1 MEFSDSLYS
10 VMIHVIRDSYFR
22 SDMKRKKEG
31 KQEVNGVLQSINT
44 EHEVFLLLLDGLILL
59 FKSQY
64 SFTQRTNKSY
74 LF

>member
-31 KQEVNGVLQSINT
+31 KQEVNGVAIDK
-44 EHEVFLLLLDGLILL
+44 H
-59 FKSQY
+59 
-64 SFTQRTNKSY
+64 RT
-74 LF
+74 